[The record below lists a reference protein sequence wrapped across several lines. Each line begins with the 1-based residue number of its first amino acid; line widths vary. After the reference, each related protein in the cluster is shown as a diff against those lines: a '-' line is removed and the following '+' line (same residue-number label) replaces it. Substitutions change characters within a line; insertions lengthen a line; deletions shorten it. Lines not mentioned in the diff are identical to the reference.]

1 MQADTKL
8 KSSISWDKLG
18 VGWEERLKILIIF
31 ADLYCTQSSENLPSM
46 DKQLQEPLLYS
57 SVGSQADSK
66 GVVSDLG
73 KQWYSDSEAISGIL
87 SSDLI

>member
-1 MQADTKL
+1 
-8 KSSISWDKLG
+8 
-18 VGWEERLKILIIF
+18 
-31 ADLYCTQSSENLPSM
+31 M
-46 DKQLQEPLLYS
+46 DKQLGEPLLYS

-73 KQWYSDSEAISGIL
+73 KQWYSGSEAISGIL